1 MDLLVR
7 RDAAKPPARKH
18 LPRRLLHGVGSD
30 GEEDVAR
37 QLHQQEAQLLGR
49 RPRQRLADEAV
60 RGLQLR
66 RQPAPGPAAVKLI
79 ATFALASGL
88 AVAGP
93 AQAGVLEIGDDGT
106 VKTLGDTPGATWTT
120 DDQQEVTAE
129 ASDDIVIPDKAVTVL
144 ADRGWSG
151 GYAQAMV
158 EIAKA
163 NDISPYLLEAVVWQ
177 ESRWNPAARSR
188 AGAIGLAQLMP
199 GTARDLGVDPNDP
212 LQNLSGGARYLRQQ
226 LNRFDGNVEKALAAY
241 NAGPG
246 RVMTAGGIPSI
257 PETQAYVRAIVARL
271 AANSTLEGERQ

>member
-1 MDLLVR
+1 VN
-7 RDAAKPPARKH
+7 
-18 LPRRLLHGVGSD
+18 
-30 GEEDVAR
+30 
-37 QLHQQEAQLLGR
+37 
-49 RPRQRLADEAV
+49 
-60 RGLQLR
+60 
-66 RQPAPGPAAVKLI
+66 LI
-79 ATFALASGL
+79 AAFMLASGL
-88 AVAGP
+88 ALAGP
-93 AQAGVLEIGDDGT
+93 AQAEVIEIGENGAT
-106 VKTLGDTPGATWTT
+106 KTLSDAPGATWSSKE
-120 DDQQEVTAE
+120 QEQVE
-129 ASDDIVIPDKAVTVL
+129 GDGIVIPDRAMTVL
-144 ADRGWSG
+144 AERGWSG
-151 GYAQAMV
+151 GYAKALV
-158 EIAKA
+158 EVANA

-271 AANSTLEGERQ
+271 AANSTLEGQRQ

>member
-1 MDLLVR
+1 M
-7 RDAAKPPARKH
+7 
-18 LPRRLLHGVGSD
+18 
-30 GEEDVAR
+30 
-37 QLHQQEAQLLGR
+37 
-49 RPRQRLADEAV
+49 
-60 RGLQLR
+60 
-66 RQPAPGPAAVKLI
+66 KLI